1 MASRF
6 YGVNVGQMQPKD
18 VTEGASTGSKA
29 VELQV
34 DLTKVTSKLYVLQC
48 LEAIAN
54 YIKTTESSPIS

>member
-18 VTEGASTGSKA
+18 VAEAASTNSTA

-34 DLTKVTSKLYVLQC
+34 DLSKVTDKLQVVQC

-54 YIKTTESSPIS
+54 YIKTTETNPIA